1 MTERK
6 IIDAWMQ
13 HPTKRHI
20 NHPMFDSLKRWTKQS
35 YSPIEPPLEATIA
48 AMDEAGVAKG
58 LICSW
63 QNAHEVLISNE
74 EVASFIDK
82 YPDRFVGIASVP
94 LNKPMKAIKEL
105 RTWVKDFG
113 FKGLRI
119 IQWLWNLPPTHAY
132 YYPLFVECIHLDI
145 PVCFQVGHTGPL
157 MPSEVGRPIPYIDQ
171 VALDFPELKIVCGH
185 IGYPW
190 TTEMIA
196 VATKHPNVYIDTSA
210 YSANRYPSELV
221 DYMKHHGQN
230 KVLFGTNFPM
240 ITPAK
245 CLAALPTLGLSKTI
259 QDKFLFQNV
268 ERIFR
273 LNDE

>member
-1 MTERK
+1 
-6 IIDAWMQ
+6 
-13 HPTKRHI
+13 
-20 NHPMFDSLKRWTKQS
+20 
-35 YSPIEPPLEATIA
+35 
-48 AMDEAGVAKG
+48 
-58 LICSW
+58 
-63 QNAHEVLISNE
+63 
-74 EVASFIDK
+74 
-82 YPDRFVGIASVP
+82 
-94 LNKPMKAIKEL
+94 
-105 RTWVKDFG
+105 
-113 FKGLRI
+113 
-119 IQWLWNLPPTHAY
+119 
-132 YYPLFVECIHLDI
+132 
-145 PVCFQVGHTGPL
+145 
-157 MPSEVGRPIPYIDQ
+157 
-171 VALDFPELKIVCGH
+171 
-185 IGYPW
+185 
-190 TTEMIA
+190 MIA